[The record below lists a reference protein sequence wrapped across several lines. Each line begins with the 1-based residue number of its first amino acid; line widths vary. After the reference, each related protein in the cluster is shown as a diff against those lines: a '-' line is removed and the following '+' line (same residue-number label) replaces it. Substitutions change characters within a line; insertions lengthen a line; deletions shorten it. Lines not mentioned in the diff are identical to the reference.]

1 MPKVNGTFNTIG
13 SYRAEFGGNFVV
25 WVRVDRVEH
34 FGGNLNVT
42 KYQPGDVIPAGSMA
56 IFDQQANTIEIVK
69 ASDGAAKLAKV
80 NGLIYNDICIPS
92 NPILAT
98 GAIVTSGK
106 IYADRAGVDGIPL
119 AVESNGNLPMI
130 SFMREGAEYAAD
142 ATTGEEDNG

>member
-25 WVRVDRVEH
+25 WVRVERVEH
-34 FGGNLNVT
+34 FGGNLDVS

-69 ASDGAAKLAKV
+69 ASDGAEKLAKV
-80 NGLIYNDICIPS
+80 NGLIFNDICIPS

-119 AVESNGNLPMI
+119 AVENNGNLPMI

-142 ATTGEEDNG
+142 AATGEDGNG

>member
-1 MPKVNGTFNTIG
+1 MYQHGTQNTIG
-13 SYRAEFGGNFVV
+13 SYSAEIGGNFVV

-34 FGGNLNVT
+34 FGGNLDVT

-69 ASDGAAKLAKV
+69 ATDTAKLSKV

-92 NPILAT
+92 NPVLAS

-106 IYADRAGVDGIPL
+106 IYADRGGVDGIPPS
-119 AVESNGNLPMI
+119 VEPNLPMI
-130 SFMREGAEYAAD
+130 SFIREGKDY
-142 ATTGEEDNG
+142 TTGEGGNGE

>member
-34 FGGNLNVT
+34 FGGNLDVSL
-42 KYQPGDVIPAGSMA
+42 YQPGDVIPAGSMA
-56 IFDQQANTIEIVK
+56 IFDQQVNTIEIVK
-69 ASDGAAKLAKV
+69 ADAAADKLAKV
-80 NGLIYNDICIPS
+80 NGLIFNDICIPS

-106 IYADRAGVDGIPL
+106 IYADRAGADGIPPS
-119 AVESNGNLPMI
+119 VEANLPMI
-130 SFMREGAEYAAD
+130 SFIREGREYTASGG
-142 ATTGEEDNG
+142 TGA

>member
-25 WVRVDRVEH
+25 WVRVERVEH
-34 FGGNLNVT
+34 FGGNLDVS

-56 IFDQQANTIEIVK
+56 IFDQQANTVEIVK
-69 ASDGAAKLAKV
+69 ASGGAEKLAKV
-80 NGLIYNDICIPS
+80 NGLIYNDIEIPS
-92 NPILAT
+92 NPILAS

-119 AVESNGNLPMI
+119 AVENNGNLPMI
-130 SFMREGAEYAAD
+130 SFMRECAEYAAD
-142 ATTGEEDNG
+142 ASTGSESNG